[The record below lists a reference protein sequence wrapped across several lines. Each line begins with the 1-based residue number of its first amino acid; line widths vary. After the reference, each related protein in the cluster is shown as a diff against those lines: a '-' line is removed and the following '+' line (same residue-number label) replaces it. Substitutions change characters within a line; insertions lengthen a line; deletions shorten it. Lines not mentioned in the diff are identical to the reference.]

1 MNKAVWL
8 VMASC
13 VMVGGCS
20 WVKLTS
26 GGEKIRVL
34 TPAEVG
40 TCQHIGDTSA
50 SSLAN
55 VGVINRN
62 EEKVQ
67 KELLALARNGAA
79 DMGGDT
85 VVPIG
90 EVVDG
95 KQRFAVYKCVG
106 AAAQLAHDD
115 DVVRPRGGG

>member
-40 TCQHIGDTSA
+40 ACLHIGDTSA

-55 VGVINRN
+55 VGVIFSNDVK
-62 EEKVQ
+62 EQ

-79 DMGGDT
+79 DTGGDT

-90 EVVDG
+90 EAVDG
-95 KQRFAVYKCVG
+95 KQRFAVYKSVG
-106 AAAQLAHDD
+106 ASAQ
-115 DVVRPRGGG
+115 